1 MNLRNVWTTTLLMA
15 LGVTAAQAKE
25 KYAPPVALTPEQSS
39 LVQKAIAAEK
49 ITIKSIQQ
57 HSPLVQTY
65 IQNMKGDAKLYA
77 VPVSDQYMLQRV
89 DFAKGFY
96 GKSYSSD
103 GGQKHGMFKGS
114 AEALLGLTKAF
125 GVSVRARWLP
135 GHDVHRSERLRSAAL

>member
-15 LGVTAAQAKE
+15 MGVTAAQAKE
-25 KYAPPVALTPEQSS
+25 KYAPPVQLTPEQSA
-39 LVQKAIAAEK
+39 LVHKAIAAEK

-65 IQNMKGDAKLYA
+65 IQNMKGDTKLYA

-96 GKSYSSD
+96 GKSYGADSTSS
-103 GGQKHGMFKGS
+103 KHSLFKGS

-125 GVSVRARWLP
+125 GVQ
-135 GHDVHRSERLRSAAL
+135 